1 MSIYV
6 IVALLA
12 AVVAYLATPVVRTVA
27 VRNGIYSPL
36 RDRDVHTVMMP
47 RLGGVGMFAG
57 LVVAMVVASQ
67 TFWIRAIFADTSA
80 PWGILAGAAVIMAVG
95 VVDDIVDLNSFIK
108 LGGQVLAGLVVAL
121 WGPRLTVLPFGPI
134 HISSVFVQILLTVF
148 VIVLTMNAIN
158 FVDGLDGL
166 AAGVAAIG
174 GVAFFVTA
182 YWVHRNALLPNYS
195 DLATLLMA
203 IMVGICIGF
212 LPHNFYP
219 AKIFM
224 GDSGAMLLGLIL
236 ASGSIVATGQI
247 SSGLY
252 DRASGL
258 PTFIPIILPLAVMS
272 LPLVD
277 LSLAV
282 VRRTAAGRSP
292 FSADRGHMH
301 HKLLDFGYSQR
312 AAVMVMYIWTAF
324 LAFGGVAY
332 AFVPWVPVTIFNL
345 IVLPL
350 VGILTI
356 HPWFRD
362 NVSTAAKSAE
372 TEESHPHTGPLPVL
386 PSALPRLRHELA
398 RHDGACQ
405 DGTQREEAVLPAD
418 PAVLPSPWIRRLHR
432 SFAAVVCVTVF
443 FCFLAL
449 NDIGIVGIYS
459 IMTAS
464 ALIIATFGL
473 SLLVLHFA
481 APKALS
487 GSIRMLVAGL
497 LMKVVALSLALIWL
511 WTPWW
516 VQTGWYGWGIGV
528 GAATWLGAEILVF
541 VRQRRATARW
551 EAGPLAAA

>member
-12 AVVAYLATPVVRTVA
+12 AVVAYLATPVVRAVA

-57 LVVAMVVASQ
+57 LVVALVVASQ
-67 TFWIRAIFADTSA
+67 TFWIKAIFRDTTA
-80 PWGILAGAAVIMAVG
+80 PWGILAGAAVIMVVG
-95 VVDDIVDLNSFIK
+95 VVDDIIDLNSFIK

-134 HISSVFVQILLTVF
+134 HISSMFVQILLTVF

-174 GVAFFVTA
+174 GVAFFITA
-182 YWVHRNALLPNYS
+182 YWVHRSALLPNYS

-258 PTFIPIILPLAVMS
+258 PTFMPIILPLAVMT

-312 AAVMVMYIWTAF
+312 QAVVVMYIWTAF

-332 AFVPWVPVTIFNL
+332 AFIHWVPLTIFNV

-350 VGILTI
+350 VGVLTT

-362 NVSTAAKSAE
+362 NVATATKAGEAE
-372 TEESHPHTGPLPVL
+372 ASHPHTGPLPML
-386 PSALPRLRHELA
+386 PSAPPRLRHELA
-398 RHDGACQ
+398 GQDPDGHA
-405 DGTQREEAVLPAD
+405 AVLPAD

-432 SFAAVVCVTVF
+432 SFAAVVCVTVVV
-443 FCFLAL
+443 CFLAL
-449 NDIGIVGIYS
+449 NDTGIVGIYS
-459 IMTAS
+459 VMTAS
-464 ALIIATFGL
+464 ALIICTFGF

-481 APKALS
+481 SPKALATS
-487 GSIRMLVAGL
+487 VGTLIAGL
-497 LMKVVALSLALIWL
+497 LMKVVAVALALIWL
-511 WTPWW
+511 WSPWW
-516 VQTGWYGWGIGV
+516 VVPGWYWWGIAV
-528 GAATWLGAEILVF
+528 TAATWLITEVLVF
-541 VRQRRATARW
+541 VRQRRVAAQW
-551 EAGPLAAA
+551 AAGGLAPA

>member
-272 LPLVD
+272 LPLV
-277 LSLAV
+277 
-282 VRRTAAGRSP
+282 
-292 FSADRGHMH
+292 
-301 HKLLDFGYSQR
+301 
-312 AAVMVMYIWTAF
+312 
-324 LAFGGVAY
+324 
-332 AFVPWVPVTIFNL
+332 
-345 IVLPL
+345 
-350 VGILTI
+350 
-356 HPWFRD
+356 
-362 NVSTAAKSAE
+362 
-372 TEESHPHTGPLPVL
+372 
-386 PSALPRLRHELA
+386 
-398 RHDGACQ
+398 
-405 DGTQREEAVLPAD
+405 
-418 PAVLPSPWIRRLHR
+418 
-432 SFAAVVCVTVF
+432 
-443 FCFLAL
+443 
-449 NDIGIVGIYS
+449 
-459 IMTAS
+459 
-464 ALIIATFGL
+464 
-473 SLLVLHFA
+473 
-481 APKALS
+481 
-487 GSIRMLVAGL
+487 
-497 LMKVVALSLALIWL
+497 
-511 WTPWW
+511 
-516 VQTGWYGWGIGV
+516 
-528 GAATWLGAEILVF
+528 
-541 VRQRRATARW
+541 
-551 EAGPLAAA
+551 